1 MNLLTHIKRKRKQ
14 QRKKQLIKGD
24 TFNQISGIVRT
35 YGLKK
40 NFLNVLENT
49 ADYLS
54 KVNLNANR
62 VRVKAPMESPLF
74 SLATQ
79 DEYALTLSIIRKI
92 DNSYLLFAHSPE
104 ELLWCGPLYQL
115 NSSLN
120 PDKLARYHFE
130 TLFLHER
137 AKADNQE
144 PDGMQKANLT

>member
-14 QRKKQLIKGD
+14 QRKKQPIKRD

-40 NFLNVLENT
+40 NFLNVLENA

-74 SLATQ
+74 SLATE
-79 DEYALTLSIIRKI
+79 DEYVLIMSIIDKVN
-92 DNSYLLFAHSPE
+92 NSYLKFAHSPE
-104 ELLWCGPLYQL
+104 EILLCGSLYR
-115 NSSLN
+115 LN
-120 PDKLARYHFE
+120 PTLDPEKLIRYHFE

-137 AKADNQE
+137 AKAD
-144 PDGMQKANLT
+144 

>member
-14 QRKKQLIKGD
+14 QRKKQPIKGD

-40 NFLNVLENT
+40 NFLNVLENA

-74 SLATQ
+74 SLTTE
-79 DEYALTLSIIRKI
+79 DEYVLIMSIIDKVN
-92 DNSYLLFAHSPE
+92 NSYLKFAHSPE
-104 ELLWCGPLYQL
+104 EILLCGSLYR
-115 NSSLN
+115 LN
-120 PDKLARYHFE
+120 PTLDPEKLIRYHFE

-137 AKADNQE
+137 AKAD
-144 PDGMQKANLT
+144 